1 MSFEELFPIQYI
13 PADQWQALIP
23 LLVMSL
29 SSVLALLFSPWHDKG
44 RLAAFTSLAAGSVL
58 ALLSLSFSVPD
69 APVSVLGGIL
79 VIDRLSQIFSALAV
93 AAGLAAAFMTMG
105 FDRRERLHSEVY
117 SLIAF
122 AVVGMMILVSTRDLM
137 VLFIGLELM
146 SLAVYVLVSLRRQAS
161 GSAEAGLKYFLL
173 GGVASAI
180 LLYGVTLLYG
190 STGSMKFDVIGQA
203 LSRVWQS
210 HTPMLP
216 VLGLAMVGIGFLFKV
231 GAVPFHVWIPDVYTG
246 ASTPVTGFMISG
258 VKATAIGA
266 LLRFSSDVF
275 AVPGL
280 LAVGGSFYWIL
291 WAIIAFTLLFGA
303 LVGLQQTSLKRM
315 LAYSTIAHTGYV
327 LLGFLALIVG
337 QENGASDAIVSY
349 TLFYVV
355 MNLGGFAVLTLIS
368 PEGSDEPSLQ
378 DLAGLGQRRPYL
390 AFALSLFLLSMAGIP
405 PTAGFFGKY
414 YLFMS
419 AMSAGELGLTVLAVV
434 GSVISAAF
442 YLRPMVYMYM
452 KPGQETSV
460 REARWFGS
468 SAVVGL
474 AAVLTLVMGLVPSWF
489 SSLLK

>member
-1 MSFEELFPIQYI
+1 
-13 PADQWQALIP
+13 
-23 LLVMSL
+23 
-29 SSVLALLFSPWHDKG
+29 
-44 RLAAFTSLAAGSVL
+44 
-58 ALLSLSFSVPD
+58 
-69 APVSVLGGIL
+69 
-79 VIDRLSQIFSALAV
+79 
-93 AAGLAAAFMTMG
+93 
-105 FDRRERLHSEVY
+105 
-117 SLIAF
+117 
-122 AVVGMMILVSTRDLM
+122 M

-146 SLAVYVLVSLRRQAS
+146 SLAVYVLVSMRRQAAMA
-161 GSAEAGLKYFLL
+161 AEAGLKYFLL

-190 STGSMKFDVIGQA
+190 ATGSLKFDVIGQS
-203 LSRVWQS
+203 LSRLWQTG
-210 HTPMLP
+210 TPMLP
-216 VLGLAMVGIGFLFKV
+216 VVGLVMVAIGFLFKV

-266 LLRFSSDVF
+266 LLRFSADVF
-275 AVPGL
+275 ALPGL
-280 LAVGGSFYWIL
+280 LQVGGSFYWIL
-291 WAIIAFTLLFGA
+291 WFIIAATLLFGA

-337 QENGASDAIVSY
+337 QKDGASDAIVSY

-355 MNLGGFAVLTLIS
+355 MNLGGFAVLTLLS
-368 PEGSDEPSLQ
+368 PEGSDEPTLQ

-419 AMSAGELGLTVLAVV
+419 AVSAGELGLTILAVV

-452 KPGQETSV
+452 RAAEDNTEV
-460 REARWFGS
+460 EARWFGS

-474 AAVLTLVMGLVPSWF
+474 AAVLTLVMGFIPSWF
-489 SSLLK
+489 SGFMK

>member
-1 MSFEELFPIQYI
+1 VSFEELFPIQFI
-13 PADQWQALIP
+13 TGDQWQALVP
-23 LLVMSL
+23 LLIMSL
-29 SSVLALLFSPWHDKG
+29 SSVLALLFSPLHG
-44 RLAAFTSLAAGSVL
+44 RWRSASFAVFTAGSVL
-58 ALLSLSFSVPD
+58 ALLSLIFTVPET
-69 APVSVLGGIL
+69 ATPILGGVII
-79 VIDRLSQIFSALAV
+79 IDRLSQVFSALAV
-93 AAGLAAAFMTMG
+93 SAGLAAAFMTLG
-105 FDRRERLHSEVY
+105 YDRRERIFPEVY
-117 SLIAF
+117 ALMSF
-122 AVVGMMILVSTRDLM
+122 AVAGMMILVSTRDLM

-146 SLAVYVLVSLRRQAS
+146 SLAVYILVSMRRQAAMA
-161 GSAEAGLKYFLL
+161 AEAGLKYFLL

-190 STGSMKFDVIGQA
+190 SSGSLKFDVIGQS
-203 LSRVWQS
+203 LSRLWQTG
-210 HTPMLP
+210 TPMLP
-216 VLGLAMVGIGFLFKV
+216 VAGLVMVGIGFLFKV

-266 LLRFSSDVF
+266 LLRFSADVF
-275 AVPGL
+275 ALPGL
-280 LAVGGSFYWIL
+280 INVGGSFYWIL
-291 WAIIAFTLLFGA
+291 WAIIAATLLFGA

-327 LLGFLALIVG
+327 LLGFLALIMG
-337 QENGASDAIVSY
+337 QGNGAADAIVSY

-355 MNLGGFAVLTLIS
+355 MNLGGFAVLTLLS
-368 PEGSDEPSLQ
+368 PEGTDEPTLQ

-390 AFALSLFLLSMAGIP
+390 AFALSIFLLSMAGIP

-419 AMSAGELGLTVLAVV
+419 AVSAGELGLTVLAVL

-452 KPGQETSV
+452 RPGQETV
-460 REARWFGS
+460 GGEARWFGS

-474 AAVLTLVMGLVPSWF
+474 AAVLTVVMGLIPSWF
-489 SSLLK
+489 SSLMK

>member
-1 MSFEELFPIQYI
+1 MSFEELFPIQFI
-13 PADQWQALIP
+13 AAEQWRALIP
-23 LLVMSL
+23 LVVMSL
-29 SSVLALLFSPWHDKG
+29 SSVLALLFSPWHHKG
-44 RLAAFTSLAAGSVL
+44 RLASFTALATACVL
-58 ALLSLSFSVPD
+58 ALLSLSFSMTD
-69 APVSVLGGIL
+69 APVSVLGGAL
-79 VIDRLSQIFSALAV
+79 YIDRLSQVFSVFAIT
-93 AAGLAAAFMTMG
+93 AGLAAALMSLG
-105 FDRRERLHSEVY
+105 FDQREKLLPEIY
-117 SLIAF
+117 PLIAF

-146 SLAVYVLVSLRRQAS
+146 SLAVYVLVGMRRQAV
-161 GSAEAGLKYFLL
+161 GAAEASLKYFLL

-180 LLYGVTLLYG
+180 LLYGASLLYG
-190 STGSMKFDVIGQA
+190 STGSLKFDVIGQS
-203 LSRVWQS
+203 LNRLWQS
-210 HTPMLP
+210 GTPMLP
-216 VLGLAMVGIGFLFKV
+216 VLGLGMVAIGFLFKV

-246 ASTPVTGFMISG
+246 ASTPITGFMISG
-258 VKATAIGA
+258 VKAAAIGS
-266 LLRFSSDVF
+266 LLRFSADVF
-275 AVPGL
+275 AMPSL
-280 LAVGGSFYWIL
+280 LTADGGIYWVL
-291 WAIIAFTLLFGA
+291 WTIIAATLLLGS

-327 LLGFLALIVG
+327 LLGFLALIMG
-337 QENGASDAIVSY
+337 QQSATDAIVSY

-368 PEGSDEPSLQ
+368 PEGSDEPTLQ

-419 AMSAGELGLTVLAVV
+419 AVSVGEVGLTILAVV

-442 YLRPMVYMYM
+442 YLRPVVYMYM
-452 KPGQETSV
+452 KASEASPAE
-460 REARWFGS
+460 EARWLGS

-489 SSLLK
+489 SGLMK

>member
-1 MSFEELFPIQYI
+1 VSFAELFPIQFLSGTE
-13 PADQWQALIP
+13 WQAITP
-23 LLVMSL
+23 LLIMSL
-29 SSVLALLFSPWHDKG
+29 SAVLALLFSPLHNKG
-44 RLAAFTSLAAGSVL
+44 RLVSFTTLTSGSVL
-58 ALLSLSFSVPD
+58 ALLALVFMVPD
-69 APVSVLGGIL
+69 APVPVLGGVLI
-79 VIDRLSQIFSALAV
+79 IDRLSQIFSALTV
-93 AAGLAAAFMTMG
+93 SAGLAAAFMTLG
-105 FDRRERLHSEVY
+105 YDQREKILPEVY

-122 AVVGMMILVSTRDLM
+122 AVAGMMILVSTRDLM

-146 SLAVYVLVSLRRQAS
+146 SLAVYILVSMRRQAAMA
-161 GSAEAGLKYFLL
+161 AEAGLKYFLL

-180 LLYGVTLLYG
+180 LLYGVSLLYG
-190 STGSMKFDVIGQA
+190 STGSLKFDVIGQA
-203 LSRVWQS
+203 LSRLWQTG
-210 HTPMLP
+210 TPMLP
-216 VLGLAMVGIGFLFKV
+216 VAGLVMVAIGFLFKV

-246 ASTPVTGFMISG
+246 ASTPVTGFMISA
-258 VKATAIGA
+258 VKAAAIGA
-266 LLRFSSDVF
+266 LLRFSADVF
-275 AVPGL
+275 SLPGL
-280 LAVGGSFYWIL
+280 LNVGGSFYWIL

-303 LVGLQQTSLKRM
+303 LVGLQQSSLKRM

-337 QENGASDAIVSY
+337 QKDGAADAIVSY

-355 MNLGGFAVLTLIS
+355 MNLGGFAVLTLLS
-368 PEGSDEPSLQ
+368 PEGTDEPSLQ

-419 AMSAGELGLTVLAVV
+419 AMSAGELGLTILAVL

-442 YLRPMVYMYM
+442 YLRPLVYMYM
-452 KPGQETSV
+452 RPADESAV
-460 REARWFGS
+460 SEARWFGS

-489 SSLLK
+489 SSLMK

>member
-1 MSFEELFPIQYI
+1 VSFEELFPIQFI
-13 PADQWQALIP
+13 SGDQWQALLP
-23 LLVMSL
+23 LLIMSL
-29 SSVLALLFSPWHDKG
+29 SSVLALLFSPLRGKG
-44 RLAAFTSLAAGSVL
+44 RSVSFTIFTAGSVL
-58 ALLSLSFSVPD
+58 ALLSLIFTVPETST
-69 APVSVLGGIL
+69 PILGGVVI
-79 VIDRLSQIFSALAV
+79 IDRLSQIFSALAV
-93 AAGLAAAFMTMG
+93 SAGLAAAFMTLG
-105 FDRRERLHSEVY
+105 YDRRERLFPEVY
-117 SLIAF
+117 ALIAF
-122 AVVGMMILVSTRDLM
+122 AVAGMMILVSTRDLM

-146 SLAVYVLVSLRRQAS
+146 SLAVYILVSMRRQAAVA
-161 GSAEAGLKYFLL
+161 AEAGLKYFLL

-190 STGSMKFDVIGQA
+190 SSGSLKFDVIGQS
-203 LSRVWQS
+203 LSRLWQTG
-210 HTPMLP
+210 TPMLP
-216 VLGLAMVGIGFLFKV
+216 VAGLVMVGIGFLFKV

-275 AVPGL
+275 ALPGL
-280 LAVGGSFYWIL
+280 INVGGSFYWIL
-291 WAIIAFTLLFGA
+291 WAIIAATLLFGA
-303 LVGLQQTSLKRM
+303 LVGLQQSSLKRM

-337 QENGASDAIVSY
+337 QGNGAADAIVSY

-355 MNLGGFAVLTLIS
+355 MNLGGFAVLTLLS
-368 PEGSDEPSLQ
+368 PEGSDEPTLQ

-419 AMSAGELGLTVLAVV
+419 ALSAGEIGLTVLAVL

-452 KPGQETSV
+452 RPGQETAV
-460 REARWFGS
+460 GEFRWFGS

-474 AAVLTLVMGLVPSWF
+474 AAVLTLVMGLIPSWF
-489 SSLLK
+489 SSLMK